1 MQLAAHWTGD
11 VDPVAFSIGGK
22 DIAWYGIIITLAM
35 LTGLVVAVLRGKKHN
50 LVVDDFIE
58 IFLLAIPLA
67 IIGARIG
74 YVMVRPEYFPSPFT
88 WNDFVEV
95 IAVWDGGLTIM
106 TGVPFGILGGAIWCK
121 IRKVNLLDLAD
132 IVIPVVLLSQGLGR
146 WGNFMNQE
154 IFGAEITNP
163 AWQWFP
169 AAVYITRLGG
179 FYQALFFYEMVM
191 DIAFFAAMMII
202 QRHLKLRGS
211 GLLMYAFSYGLI
223 RFVME
228 FFRDDG
234 EIYAVFNYTQLI
246 CALVFL
252 ASAATLITLIV
263 LKVKKGEKI
272 WYGKGGIPDEA
283 QLKLN
288 PYHRPEKKEGS
299 AK

>member
-1 MQLAAHWTGD
+1 MLLAAHWTGN
-11 VDPVAFSIGGK
+11 VDPVAFTIG
-22 DIAWYGIIITLAM
+22 DIEIAWYGIIITCAM
-35 LTGLVVAVLRGKKHN
+35 LTGLIVAILRGKKQG
-50 LVVDDFIE
+50 LVVDDFVE

-74 YVMVRPEYFPSPFT
+74 YVMVRPEYFPSDFT
-88 WNDFVEV
+88 WDDFVNV

-132 IVIPVVLLSQGLGR
+132 VIVPVILLSQGLGR
-146 WGNFMNQE
+146 WGNFCNQE
-154 IFGAEITNP
+154 IFGPEITDP
-163 AWQWFP
+163 ALQWFP
-169 AAVYITRLGG
+169 LAVYINRLGG
-179 FYQALFFYEMVM
+179 FYQALFFYEMVL

-234 EIYAVFNYTQLI
+234 DIYAVFNYTQVISIIVAIAALAILI
-246 CALVFL
+246 A
-252 ASAATLITLIV
+252 LIV
-263 LKVKKGEKI
+263 VKKKKGEKI
-272 WYGKGGIPDEA
+272 WYGKDGIPDDE
-283 QLKLN
+283 KVKFH
-288 PYHRPEKKEGS
+288 PYHRPQKKS
-299 AK
+299 ADK